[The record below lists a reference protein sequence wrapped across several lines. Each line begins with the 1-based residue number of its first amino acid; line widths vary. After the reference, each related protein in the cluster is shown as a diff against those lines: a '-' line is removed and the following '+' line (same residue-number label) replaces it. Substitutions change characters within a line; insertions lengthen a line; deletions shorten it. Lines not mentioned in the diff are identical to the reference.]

1 MTTFRHIPLLTAL
14 ALPLAAIA
22 LDAQTMNPTAEQ
34 LQFIRV
40 TGEAVIGSAPDEV
53 MIDLGVTTQARTAQ
67 AAASENAQKVERV
80 MAVLKKEAGEGATT
94 RTTQYALNPDYRQVR
109 EENEP
114 PLISSYTAYNMV
126 QVRTKDLARIG
137 RIIDAAIAAGA
148 NTIQSVSFSI
158 NEQNKARNQA
168 LTEATA
174 NAMTKAEAIAAG
186 LKMRV
191 KRILSVDEGG
201 SMMPMY
207 RGGYAGGRDMMQS
220 STIVDPGAVDVRGMV
235 TLMVEIGS

>member
-1 MTTFRHIPLLTAL
+1 MTTFRHIPIIALLS
-14 ALPLAAIA
+14 LPLAVISAA
-22 LDAQTMNPTAEQ
+22 AQAGPTAEQ

-67 AAASENAQKVERV
+67 AAASENAAKVERV
-80 MAVLKKEAGEGATT
+80 MAMLKKEAGEGATV
-94 RTTQYALNPDYRQVR
+94 RTTQYALNPDYRPMR
-109 EENEP
+109 EENEQP
-114 PLISSYTAYNMV
+114 TITSYSAYNMV
-126 QVRTKDLARIG
+126 QVRTRDLTRIG

-174 NAMTKAEAIAAG
+174 NAMVKAEAIAAG

-191 KRILSVDEGG
+191 KRVLSVDEGG
-201 SMMPMY
+201 GMMPMY
-207 RGGYAGGRDMMQS
+207 RGG
-220 STIVDPGAVDVRGMV
+220 
-235 TLMVEIGS
+235 

>member
-1 MTTFRHIPLLTAL
+1 MTTFRHIPIIALLS
-14 ALPLAAIA
+14 LPLAIVSAA
-22 LDAQTMNPTAEQ
+22 AQQGPTAEQ

-40 TGEAVIGSAPDEV
+40 TGEAVVGSAPDEV

-67 AAASENAQKVERV
+67 AAASENAAKVERV
-80 MAVLKKEAGEGATT
+80 MAMLKKEAGEGAII
-94 RTTQYALNPDYRQVR
+94 RTTQYALNPDYRPVR

-114 PLISSYTAYNMV
+114 PTINSYTAYNMV
-126 QVRTKDLARIG
+126 QVRTRDLTRIG

-148 NTIQSVSFSI
+148 NTIQSVSFTI

-174 NAMTKAEAIAAG
+174 NAMVKAEAIAAG

-191 KRILSVDEGG
+191 KRVLSVDEGG
-201 SMMPMY
+201 GMMPMY
-207 RGGYAGGRDMMQS
+207 RGGMAAGRDMMQS
-220 STIVDPGAVDVRGMV
+220 STIIDPGAVDVRGMV
-235 TLMVEIGS
+235 TLTVEIGS